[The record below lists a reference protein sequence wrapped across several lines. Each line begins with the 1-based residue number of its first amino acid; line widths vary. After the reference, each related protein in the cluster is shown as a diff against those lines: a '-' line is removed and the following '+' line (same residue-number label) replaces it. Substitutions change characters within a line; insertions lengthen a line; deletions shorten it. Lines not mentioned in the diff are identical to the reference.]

1 MPAPRFV
8 HLRLHTEFSIVDGMA
23 RVDEAVA
30 AAAADGMPALAVTDV
45 ANLFGAV
52 QFHLAARAGGLQPVI
67 GCDLWLTHEKN
78 RDLPHRVAVYCR
90 SREGYLQL
98 CELLSR
104 AYTEN
109 IWRGRA
115 EVKREWLK
123 GATGLI
129 VLSGAE
135 SGDVGAALEGGN
147 EAQAAALAAQWA
159 ADFPG
164 AFYIE
169 IQRADPARQEAHVA
183 RAAALA
189 GKLGLPVVATHP
201 IQFVKP
207 EHFDAHEARVCI
219 AQGHVLGDARRPKQF
234 LPSQYFKTQA
244 EMAELFADLPEA
256 LENSVEIARRC
267 SYEFALGKSRLPDF
281 PTPGGETI
289 EDYLRE
295 QARAGLERRMA
306 VLYPD
311 EAARAEAFPRYRDR
325 LEFEAKT
332 IIQMGFAGYFLIVAD
347 FINWAKSNGVPVG
360 PGRGSGA
367 GSLVAYSLGI
377 TDLDPLRYDLLF
389 ERFLNPERISM
400 PDFDIDFC
408 QNGRDRVIE
417 YVRAKYGA
425 HCVSQI
431 ATFGTMAAKAVVR
444 DVGRVLGMGY
454 GEVDRIA
461 KLIPFELGITLEAAM
476 KAEPQLKQLVDEQ
489 EEVGELMRLARALEG
504 LTRNVGMHAG
514 GVVIAPGK
522 LTDFTP
528 LYCAEGSTAVISQYM
543 KDDVEKVGLVKFD
556 FLGLT
561 TLTILDWA
569 VRYVHLLGDEA
580 FRLEAIPLDDPA
592 SYQLLSR
599 GNTTAVFQLESRGMK
614 DLIKRLKPDRFEDI
628 IALVALY
635 RPGPMDLIPDFIE
648 RKHGRQRVQYVD
660 PRLEPILGP
669 TYGIMVYQEQVM
681 QIAQVLGG
689 YTLGGADLLRR
700 AMGKKKPEE
709 MAAQRAIFAEGAL
722 KNGLTQAQAQ
732 ETFDL
737 MEKFAGYGFN
747 KSHAAAYALV
757 AYQTAFLKA
766 HHLSAF
772 MAANLSAVMDDTDK
786 VQLFHDDAR
795 HQGLEVLPPDINE
808 SGYRFVPLDAKRLRY
823 GLGAVKGTGEQA
835 IANLVAAR
843 VAGGPFRDLGDFCRR
858 VDRRVVNRRAMEAL
872 VKAGAF
878 DALEPNRA
886 SLAASLG
893 AALELAEKGEQF
905 KQQTSL
911 FGGAEE
917 ATAEVFELQR
927 TPPWPERE
935 RLLAEKQSLGF
946 YLSGHPF
953 NSYREELRRVART
966 PLASLVPAN
975 EPQMAAG
982 VIYGVTMRNS
992 RRGRMAILQLDDGT
1006 ARVEV
1011 AVFGEL
1017 FHERRAAIQE
1027 DQVVVVKGRVQ
1038 HDDFS
1043 GGMRV
1048 TADELMELAQVRSH
1062 YARALRL
1069 SINGQ
1074 ADSAKLKAILAPY
1087 TGGKCAVS
1095 IRYRNAGGECDIRLP
1110 DAYRVKVSEPLLA
1123 SLADWLSEP
1132 NVEVVY

>member
-1 MPAPRFV
+1 MSAPRFV

-30 AAAADGMPALAVTDV
+30 AAAADGMPALAITDV

-52 QFHLAARAGGLQPVI
+52 QFHLAARAAGVQPVI
-67 GCDLWLTHEKN
+67 GCDLWLTHEKS
-78 RDLPHRVAVYCR
+78 RDLPHRVAVHCR
-90 SREGYLQL
+90 NREGYLQL

-104 AYTEN
+104 AWMEN
-109 IWRGRA
+109 TWRGRA
-115 EVKREWLK
+115 EVRREWLK

-135 SGDVGAALEGGN
+135 AGDVGAALEGGN
-147 EAQAAALAAQWA
+147 ESLAEALAREWA

-164 AFYIE
+164 AYYIE
-169 IQRADPARQEAHVA
+169 IQRADPARQQAHVA
-183 RAAALA
+183 RAVALA
-189 GKLGLPVVATHP
+189 GRLGLPVVATHP
-201 IQFVKP
+201 VQFVKP

-219 AQGHVLGDARRPKQF
+219 AQGYVLGDARRPKEF
-234 LPSQYFKTQA
+234 RPSQYFKTQA
-244 EMAELFADLPEA
+244 EMAGLFADLPEA

-289 EDYLRE
+289 EDYLRA
-295 QARAGLERRMA
+295 QAREGLDRRMA
-306 VLYPD
+306 VLYPE
-311 EAARAEAFPRYRDR
+311 EAARAEAFPRYRER
-325 LEFEAKT
+325 LEFESKT

-347 FINWAKSNGVPVG
+347 FINWAKTNGVPVG

-389 ERFLNPERISM
+389 ERFLNPERVSM

-417 YVRAKYGA
+417 YVRGKYGA
-425 HCVSQI
+425 ECVSQI

-461 KLIPFELGITLEAAM
+461 KLIPFELGMTLDKAM
-476 KAEPQLKQLVDEQ
+476 EVEPQLKQLVAEQ
-489 EEVGELMRLARALEG
+489 EEVRELMRLAKALEG

-514 GVVIAPGK
+514 GVLIAPGK

-569 VRYVHLLGDEA
+569 VRYVHDLGNPD
-580 FRLEAIPLDDPA
+580 FRLEAIALDDPPT
-592 SYQLLSR
+592 YQLLSR

-648 RKHGRQRVQYVD
+648 RKHGRARVEYLD

-709 MAAQRAIFAEGAL
+709 MAQQRSIFKDGAL
-722 KNGLTQAQAQ
+722 KNGLTEAKAEQI
-732 ETFDL
+732 FDL

-795 HQGLEVLPPDINE
+795 AQGLEVLPPDINA
-808 SGYRFVPLDAKRLRY
+808 SGYRFRPLDGKRIRY

-843 VAGGPFRDLGDFCRR
+843 EAGGPFRDLGDFCRR
-858 VDRRVVNRRAMEAL
+858 VDRRIVNRRAMEAL
-872 VKAGAF
+872 VKAGSF
-878 DALEPNRA
+878 DPLEPNRA
-886 SLAASLG
+886 SLLASLG
-893 AALELAEKGEQF
+893 AALELAEKGEQY

-911 FGGAEE
+911 FGGPAEAAAE
-917 ATAEVFELQR
+917 AFELQR

-953 NSYREELRRVART
+953 NTWREELRRVART

-982 VIYGVTMRNS
+982 VIYGVAVRNS
-992 RRGRMAILQLDDGT
+992 RRGRMAVIQLDDGS

-1011 AVFGEL
+1011 VVYGEL

-1027 DQVVVVKGRVQ
+1027 DQVVVVKGRVSP
-1038 HDDFS
+1038 DEFS
-1043 GGMRV
+1043 GGIRI

-1074 ADSAKLKAILAPY
+1074 ADSARLKSILAPY
-1087 TGGKCAVS
+1087 AGGKCAVS

-1123 SLADWLSEP
+1123 SLNDWLTER